1 MNTYPVKFF
10 GVPMNTI
17 RTEAD
22 ALAALDYFIRNAD
35 DGEVEAACHEL
46 EHMDNRPVR
55 SIVRS
60 LLWKLEYELSSEAWL
75 RCFNLKYASA

>member
-1 MNTYPVKFF
+1 MNIPQKFY
-10 GVPMNTI
+10 GVELNKI

-22 ALAALDYFIRNAD
+22 AIHALDEFIRNAD
-35 DGEVEAACHEL
+35 DGEVEVACHEL

-60 LLWKLEYELSSEAWL
+60 LLWKLEYPLDSREFI
-75 RCFNLKYASA
+75 RCFDLKYASA